1 LEAEAAAAEA
11 AAVDAAEAEAVASQ
25 QQKLRNKANKARE
38 KEEAAMDQAMEKAR
52 EAGLEPEG
60 WILSRLTQCLIAALP
75 IAPIA
80 VPRPLRSAT
89 KRMQTATS

>member
-1 LEAEAAAAEA
+1 MEAEAAAAEA

-60 WILSRLTQCLIAALP
+60 WILSRLTQCLIAVP
-75 IAPIA
+75 IGPMA

-89 KRMQTATS
+89 KRMQTAAS

>member
-1 LEAEAAAAEA
+1 
-11 AAVDAAEAEAVASQ
+11 
-25 QQKLRNKANKARE
+25 
-38 KEEAAMDQAMEKAR
+38 MDQAMEKAR
-52 EAGLEPEG
+52 EAGLVPEG

-80 VPRPLRSAT
+80 VPPPLRSAT

>member
-11 AAVDAAEAEAVASQ
+11 AAVDAAEAEAVASE

-38 KEEAAMDQAMEKAR
+38 KEEAAMDQAMEKALR
-52 EAGLEPEG
+52 LALSRKD
-60 WILSRLTQCLIAALP
+60 WILSRLTQCLIAVP
-75 IAPIA
+75 IGPMA

-89 KRMQTATS
+89 KRMQTAAS

>member
-1 LEAEAAAAEA
+1 MEAEAAAAEA
-11 AAVDAAEAEAVASQ
+11 AAVDAAEAEAVASE

-60 WILSRLTQCLIAALP
+60 WILSRLTQCLIAVP
-75 IAPIA
+75 IGPMA

-89 KRMQTATS
+89 KRMQTAAS